1 MHSEAVH
8 VYTRI
13 LRRLAELVGGRSAGR
28 AAYNGDFATELV
40 LDLARLD
47 SSWRVLLDELEE
59 VLDAHVGC
67 GSR

>member
-1 MHSEAVH
+1 
-8 VYTRI
+8 
-13 LRRLAELVGGRSAGR
+13 VGGE
-28 AAYNGDFATELV
+28 AYNGDFATELV

-47 SSWRVLLDELEE
+47 GSRRVLLDELEE

>member
-13 LRRLAELVGGRSAGR
+13 LRRLAELVGGRSAGG
-28 AAYNGDFATELV
+28 AYNGDFATELV

-47 SSWRVLLDELEE
+47 SSRRVLLDELEE